1 MIKPCV
7 YFANHAS
14 HLDYVMIW
22 SSLPRERRRAV
33 RPVAGRDYWS
43 RTPVRR
49 FVSGRVFHA
58 VMIDRGAGTLA
69 ATRASLSAMA
79 HALDDGDSL
88 VVFPEGTRSTDG
100 AVHRFKS
107 GLYHLSRTRP
117 GIDLVPVFV
126 ENTHRIL
133 PKGHVLPVPRRSRVV
148 FGTPLR
154 ALDGE
159 DRQAFLERARA
170 ALVALGVDHGRR
182 H

>member
-1 MIKPCV
+1 MNKPCV

-14 HLDYVMIW
+14 HLDYVIIW

-33 RPVAGRDYWS
+33 RPVAGRDYWN

-49 FVSGRVFHA
+49 FVSGRVFRA
-58 VMIDRGAGTLA
+58 VMIDRRA
-69 ATRASLSAMA
+69 ATVAAARASMSALT

-88 VVFPEGTRSTDG
+88 VLFPEGTRSTDG
-100 AVHRFKS
+100 LVHPFKS

-117 GIDLVPVFV
+117 AVDLVPVFV

-133 PKGHVLPVPRRSRVV
+133 PKGRRLPVPRRSRVV
-148 FGTPLR
+148 FGAPPR
-154 ALDGE
+154 ARPDE
-159 DRQAFLERARA
+159 DKRMFLERARA
-170 ALVALGVDHGRR
+170 ALVELGAEDGRL

>member
-14 HLDYVMIW
+14 HLDYVIIW
-22 SSLPRERRRAV
+22 TALPRERRHAV
-33 RPVAGRDYWS
+33 RPVAGRDYWN

-49 FVSGRVFHA
+49 FVSSRMFHA
-58 VMIDRGAGTLA
+58 VMIDRGGSSVA
-69 ATRASLSAMA
+69 AARASISAMT

-100 AVHRFKS
+100 TIHPFKS
-107 GLYHLSRTRP
+107 GLYHLARIRP
-117 GIDLVPVFV
+117 GVDLVPVFV

-133 PKGHVLPVPRRSRVV
+133 PKGQLLPMPGRSHAV
-148 FGTPLR
+148 FGPPLR
-154 ALDGE
+154 AQDGE
-159 DRQAFLERARA
+159 DKQAFLARARA
-170 ALVALGVDHGRR
+170 ALVALGGDDGRR

>member
-7 YFANHAS
+7 FFANHAS

-33 RPVAGRDYWS
+33 RPVAGRDYWN

-58 VMIDRGAGTLA
+58 LMIDRGAATVA
-69 ATRASLSAMA
+69 AARASMSAMT

-88 VVFPEGTRSTDG
+88 VVFPEGTRSSDG
-100 AVHRFKS
+100 VVHPFKS
-107 GLYHLSRTRP
+107 GLFHLSRTRP

-126 ENTHRIL
+126 KNTHRIL
-133 PKGHVLPVPRRSRVV
+133 PKGRRLPVPRRGGVV
-148 FGTPLR
+148 FGAPLR
-154 ALDGE
+154 AGADE
-159 DRQAFLERARA
+159 DQRAFLERARA
-170 ALVALGVDHGRR
+170 ALVALGADDGCR